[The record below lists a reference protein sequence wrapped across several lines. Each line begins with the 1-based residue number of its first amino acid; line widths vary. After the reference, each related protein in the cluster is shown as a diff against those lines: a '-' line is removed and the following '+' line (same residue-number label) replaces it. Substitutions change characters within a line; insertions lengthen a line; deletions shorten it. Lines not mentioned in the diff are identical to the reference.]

1 MAVASAAVVRG
12 NALPSGIHE
21 CRLVFSGYEGK
32 ETLKDFAALVKI
44 PDGLTGFDY
53 RDSTADGSDV
63 CFFGADGRP
72 IAHEIDT
79 WDPDGDSYVWVRVPE
94 LTKATAITARWG
106 GNGQD
111 ARCPRATG
119 KMPVVPVWN
128 DDYLAVWHFSKF
140 KKGVTKDSKNGLAA
154 ELRGKDM
161 RKFIHADG
169 LVGKS
174 YFSSSQTTTSGPYLQ
189 VAKDDRW
196 TAYGKTG
203 KLTVSF
209 LLNSAIPEKDVGDR
223 YARVISSKPFKGHPK
238 GIDVVVRGGE
248 EVYACGQGKTNFM
261 FCTKGNVGSDLYS
274 FHEGWAYVT
283 VVYDGVAQ
291 EARIYYNGRLGST
304 KRGAVFAPTVSD
316 WPLAIGHYGDAVRL
330 EPQGHECFFCG
341 SIDEV
346 RLSKAAL
353 SPDRIR
359 ADYLTLTRPTQF
371 AVAVGGKTQ
380 RILTRR
386 LADGD
391 TPP

>member
-1 MAVASAAVVRG
+1 MTKKMKVKAIICAAVAVTSAAAVWAARG
-12 NALPSGIHE
+12 GPCPPMAHE

-53 RDSTADGSDV
+53 RDSAADGSDV
-63 CFFGADGRP
+63 CFFGADGKP
-72 IAHEIDT
+72 LAHEIDT
-79 WDPDGDSYVWVRVPE
+79 WNSDGDSYVWVRVPE
-94 LTKATAITARWG
+94 LTKATTITVRWG
-106 GNGQD
+106 KSGGRETASVQQQ
-111 ARCPRATG
+111 G
-119 KMPVVPVWN
+119 VWN
-128 DDYLAVWHFSKF
+128 DDYMGVWHFSKF
-140 KKGVTKDSKNGLAA
+140 KKGVTRDSKYGLDAV
-154 ELRGKDM
+154 LHGKDM
-161 RKFIHADG
+161 RKFIHAEG
-169 LVGKS
+169 PVGKC
-174 YFSSSQTTTSGPYLQ
+174 YFSASQTTTSGPYLQ

-248 EVYACGQGKTNFM
+248 DVYACGQGKTNFM

-341 SIDEV
+341 YIDEV

-353 SPDRIR
+353 SPPWPL
-359 ADYLTLTRPTQF
+359 A
-371 AVAVGGKTQ
+371 A
-380 RILTRR
+380 RR
-386 LADGD
+386 RES
-391 TPP
+391 